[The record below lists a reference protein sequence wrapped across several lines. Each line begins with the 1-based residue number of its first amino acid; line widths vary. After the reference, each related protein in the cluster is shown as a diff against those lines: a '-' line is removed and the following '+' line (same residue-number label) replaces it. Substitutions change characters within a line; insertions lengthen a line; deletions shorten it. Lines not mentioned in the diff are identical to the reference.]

1 MNTARTG
8 ADASAQPDGGEA
20 SWSGGLE
27 IRSGGL
33 VAVDTASLEAAA
45 SALDG
50 IHADIVQVAD
60 LLRRAAAELAGVI
73 HFVDEAVVFRA
84 WMLADHASR
93 RAHTP
98 SALAGGL
105 RASAALFDVVE
116 LQAQRAA
123 AMAGGDAATVA
134 RLDGRLAAI
143 EVAHP
148 GTLLFAAGLGTW
160 RELTWPADV
169 ISQVAIP
176 ASWLGPVAGATV
188 AGMLWSF
195 AQGVRATGVTRIA
208 PGARLSGTAEPVR
221 VREVPVAAAQSG
233 VSVPGALPLPA
244 AVAPTTLAGA
254 ADRIPTGAAA
264 IRVERYTL
272 PDGTR
277 QFAVYIAGTRSG
289 DFGGAQPFDALSD
302 VQLAAGQRSSSY
314 DAVLEAL
321 ADAGAQ
327 PGDVV
332 HAIGHSQGA
341 MIGAHLAV
349 DGGYDVRTLVS
360 LGSPVDPEV
369 GDATLSVTVRHSDD
383 PIAALA
389 GGGRSETV
397 GAPGSFV
404 AERTADPALGV
415 DLLAPHHLTQ
425 YTETAAMLD
434 ASADPRMDA
443 VREVFA
449 ELGDA
454 ASVEV
459 TEYRAERVS
468 PSAAGEG

>member
-1 MNTARTG
+1 
-8 ADASAQPDGGEA
+8 
-20 SWSGGLE
+20 
-27 IRSGGL
+27 
-33 VAVDTASLEAAA
+33 
-45 SALDG
+45 
-50 IHADIVQVAD
+50 
-60 LLRRAAAELAGVI
+60 
-73 HFVDEAVVFRA
+73 
-84 WMLADHASR
+84 
-93 RAHTP
+93 
-98 SALAGGL
+98 
-105 RASAALFDVVE
+105 
-116 LQAQRAA
+116 
-123 AMAGGDAATVA
+123 
-134 RLDGRLAAI
+134 
-143 EVAHP
+143 
-148 GTLLFAAGLGTW
+148 
-160 RELTWPADV
+160 
-169 ISQVAIP
+169 
-176 ASWLGPVAGATV
+176 
-188 AGMLWSF
+188 MLWSF
-195 AQGVRATGVTRIA
+195 AHGVRATGVTRIA

-221 VREVPVAAAQSG
+221 VREVPVAPAQTGVAA
-233 VSVPGALPLPA
+233 PGARPLPPA

-349 DGGYDVRTLVS
+349 EGGYDVRTLVS

-369 GDATLSVTVRHSDD
+369 GDDTLSVTIRHSDD

-415 DLLAPHHLTQ
+415 DLLAPHHLTEYAQ
-425 YTETAAMLD
+425 TAAMLD
-434 ASADPRMDA
+434 ASGDPRMDA
-443 VREVFA
+443 VRGVFA